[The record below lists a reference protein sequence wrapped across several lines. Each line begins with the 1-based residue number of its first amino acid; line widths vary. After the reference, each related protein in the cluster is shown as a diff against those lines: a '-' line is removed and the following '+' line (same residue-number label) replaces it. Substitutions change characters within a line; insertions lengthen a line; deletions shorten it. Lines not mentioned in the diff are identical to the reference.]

1 MKLRILLLILLLSG
15 AAQAI
20 TPWEKYSITRA
31 LGQSAWET
39 SEQLFRKLQ
48 ETELPPEQA
57 AQVEYNLG
65 LSLYHQEKFEEAL
78 PYFETAAS
86 TEDEALKA
94 KAFYNQGNSLYNLE
108 RLPEAR
114 SAFEKALLLNPE
126 DDDARYN
133 IELILDQQQQNQKN
147 GESEDPEESEKEQ
160 DSQPENG
167 SGENSEEQ
175 QQQENQDQQQQQ
187 QQSQNGKEQN
197 QESSQEMT
205 PEEKRQAQEEAE
217 KARLLDYFKQQ
228 EREGRPATRVRAQSP
243 PVSGKTW

>member
-1 MKLRILLLILLLSG
+1 MNSRVLLLIVFLSG
-15 AAQAI
+15 VAQAI
-20 TPWEKYSITRA
+20 TPWEKHSITRA

-78 PYFETAAS
+78 PLFESAAKI
-86 TEDEALKA
+86 EDDALKA
-94 KAFYNQGNSLYNLE
+94 KALYNQGNSLYNLE

-133 IELILDQQQQNQKN
+133 IELILDQQQQNQKSN
-147 GESEDPEESEKEQ
+147 DSQDSEESKEEQ

-187 QQSQNGKEQN
+187 QSQNGKDQK